1 MFFARWILRISRNA
15 HSVAPLSQRYT
26 PGWAIGYFFIPIVC
40 LWRPYQALRDAYES
54 FLDLS
59 RDGKDNVIFPL
70 WWFAWIVSNILGR
83 LLLQS
88 TMEAEE
94 LDEMMHA
101 SLITVGSDSFDIFL
115 NIIAIFMVTMV
126 TRSCISHH
134 NNQQGEPMLSGG

>member
-1 MFFARWILRISRNA
+1 M
-15 HSVAPLSQRYT
+15 
-26 PGWAIGYFFIPIVC
+26 C